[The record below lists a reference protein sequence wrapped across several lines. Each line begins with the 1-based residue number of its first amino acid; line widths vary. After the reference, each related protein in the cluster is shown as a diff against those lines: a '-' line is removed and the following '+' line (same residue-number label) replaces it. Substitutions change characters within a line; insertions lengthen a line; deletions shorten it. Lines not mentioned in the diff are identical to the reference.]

1 MARRSVPM
9 PTLGPKPPRRW
20 LRVPLRLAFGG
31 VVLAALLAAAGAV
44 YETFAG
50 RAATKAYPPPGRLV
64 DVGGHK
70 LHLFCQG
77 ESKPGEPTVVLEG
90 GAFSA
95 SSAWSWIQPE
105 LAKRYR
111 ACAYDRAGLA
121 WSEPGTAPPDAEHV
135 AKQLHTLLER
145 AGVKGPYVLA
155 GHSLGGLFARVF
167 TARYPD
173 EVTAVVFIDAGHPDQ
188 MERFPE
194 EARQQ
199 AARMEKA
206 MDLMPTLARLGAIRI
221 SGMMTSQAKGL
232 PAQAAE
238 ASAALLSSPAHLGA
252 AVRER
257 LSWPEIAAQT
267 RAVGSLGD
275 KPLLVIT
282 AGKVEPVSL
291 AEVWKALSLE
301 LAALSTRS
309 TYEVV
314 EGANHMSLLTDAGH
328 AQRVADA
335 IIERIDSALVPEPVP
350 AAPAIEGTAEGTA
363 P

>member
-1 MARRSVPM
+1 M
-9 PTLGPKPPRRW
+9 PTLGSKPKRRW
-20 LRVPLRLAFGG
+20 PRLLLRLALGA
-31 VVLAALLAAAGAV
+31 VVLVAVLAAAGAV
-44 YETFAG
+44 YEAFAG
-50 RAATKAYPPPGRLV
+50 RADVKAYPPPGQLV

-95 SSAWSWIQPE
+95 SPAWSWIQPE
-105 LAKRYR
+105 LAKRFR

-135 AKQLHTLLER
+135 AKELHTLLER

-155 GHSLGGLFARVF
+155 GHSLGGMYARVF
-167 TARYPD
+167 AARYPD
-173 EVTAVVFIDAGHPDQ
+173 EVTAVVLIDAGHPDQ

-194 EARQQ
+194 EARKQ
-199 AARMEKA
+199 AARAEKA
-206 MDLMPTLARLGAIRI
+206 MDLLPVMARLGIFRI
-221 SGMMTSQAKGL
+221 TGMMASQAKGL
-232 PAQAAE
+232 PARAAE
-238 ASAALLSSPAHLGA
+238 ESAALLSSPAHMDV

-257 LSWPEIAAQT
+257 LAWPEIAAQT
-267 RAVGSLGD
+267 RAAGSLGD
-275 KPLLVIT
+275 KPLLVLT
-282 AGKVEPVSL
+282 AGKVEPAVI
-291 AEVWKALSLE
+291 APVWKELSLE

-309 TYEVV
+309 TFKVV
-314 EGANHMSLLTDAGH
+314 ESASHISLLTDAGH
-328 AQRVADA
+328 AKQVTDA
-335 IIERIDSALVPEPVP
+335 ILDRIDSALVPEPIP